1 MGRIGRRGAEFA
13 RSIVAVARILRAM
26 NEQILFDFQAASL
39 GADSLTLWR
48 ESRAREVE
56 KACQRLGLPIGR
68 NAEVRLKSGTTLRGL
83 LRLAEE
89 TLWIEADRKTVIL
102 QIAEAT
108 FHISEIAA
116 AVRADGCGSGE

>member
-1 MGRIGRRGAEFA
+1 ME
-13 RSIVAVARILRAM
+13 
-26 NEQILFDFQAASL
+26 EQFLFDFQATPKA
-39 GADSLTLWR
+39 ADSLSVWR
-48 ESRAREVE
+48 EERAREVE
-56 KACQRLGLPIGR
+56 KACYHIGLPIGK

-108 FHISEIAA
+108 FHISEVAA
-116 AVRADGCGSGE
+116 AIRADGCGSAE

>member
-1 MGRIGRRGAEFA
+1 MRMGGEFA
-13 RSIVAVARILRAM
+13 RSLAAAGRILPLM
-26 NEQILFDFQAASL
+26 DEQILFDFQAAPK
-39 GADSLTLWR
+39 GADSLSSWR

-56 KACQRLGLPIGR
+56 KACNRLGLPIGK

-116 AVRADGCGSGE
+116 AVRADGCGSAG

>member
-1 MGRIGRRGAEFA
+1 M
-13 RSIVAVARILRAM
+13 RILQSM
-26 NEQILFDFQAASL
+26 DDQFLFDFQAAPKT
-39 GADSLTLWR
+39 ADSLSPWR
-48 ESRAREVE
+48 ESRAKEVE
-56 KACQRLGLPIGR
+56 KACHRIGLPIGK

-102 QIAEAT
+102 RIAEAT

-116 AVRADGCGSGE
+116 AVRVDGRGSAE